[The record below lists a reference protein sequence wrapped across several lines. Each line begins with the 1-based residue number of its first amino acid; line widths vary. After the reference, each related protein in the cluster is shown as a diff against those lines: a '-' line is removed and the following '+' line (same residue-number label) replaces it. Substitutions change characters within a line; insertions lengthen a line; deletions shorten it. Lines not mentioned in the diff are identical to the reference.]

1 MLIMAEG
8 HRERL
13 KQRFLREG
21 LDGFEP
27 HNILELALFFV
38 IPRRD
43 TNALAH
49 ELINTF
55 GSLSA
60 VFDAPAHELMRVKG
74 IGENAALYLKLFPSI
89 FRLYEQDKRRK
100 RECIDSTEDAGK
112 HILPQFVGRTNE
124 TVYAVYMDNKRKVLY
139 SGVLF
144 EGNVNS
150 AQISTRKIA
159 ETAIRF
165 NASSVILAHN
175 HPGGLA
181 LPSREDIGTTH
192 KIASVL
198 HGMGIELADHL
209 IVADDDF
216 VSMADSGFLADG
228 ALSWEFMQR
237 PVKAERGLAQADKP
251 AAGAPEGTDKR

>member
-1 MLIMAEG
+1 MLMAEG

-27 HNILELALFFV
+27 HNILELALFFA

-43 TNALAH
+43 TNTIAH

-60 VFDAPAHELMRVKG
+60 VFDAPVHELMRVKG
-74 IGENAALYLKLFPSI
+74 VGENAALYLKLFPSI
-89 FRLYEQDKRRK
+89 FRIYEQDKKSK
-100 RECIDSTEDAGK
+100 RECIASTEDAGK

-124 TVYAVYMDNKRKVLY
+124 TVYAVYMDSKRKVLY

-198 HGMGIELADHL
+198 RGMGIELIDHL

-216 VSMADSGFLADG
+216 VSMADSGFLSEG
-228 ALSWEFMQR
+228 ALSWELMQH
-237 PVKAERGLAQADKP
+237 PAEAERSLAQSGKP
-251 AAGAPEGTDKR
+251 MSGAKDVDKR

>member
-1 MLIMAEG
+1 MAEG

-43 TNALAH
+43 TNRIAH
-49 ELINTF
+49 ELIKTF

-60 VFDAPAHELMRVKG
+60 VLDAPAHELINVSG
-74 IGENAALYLKLFPSI
+74 IGENAALFLKLFPSL
-89 FRLYEQDKRRK
+89 FRMYEQDKKRK
-100 RECIDSTEDAGK
+100 RECIDNTEEAGRR
-112 HILPQFVGRTNE
+112 ILSQFVGRTNE
-124 TVYAVYMDNKRKVLY
+124 TVYAVYMDNKREVLY

-150 AQISTRKIA
+150 AQISTRKLA
-159 ETAIRF
+159 ETAMRF

-175 HPGGLA
+175 HPGGIA

-198 HGMGIELADHL
+198 QGIGIELIDHL

-216 VSMADSGFLADG
+216 VSMADSGFFSESG
-228 ALSWEFMQR
+228 MPWEDVQSGVHKGGHYNYR
-237 PVKAERGLAQADKP
+237 PPGSGSKNQ
-251 AAGAPEGTDKR
+251 